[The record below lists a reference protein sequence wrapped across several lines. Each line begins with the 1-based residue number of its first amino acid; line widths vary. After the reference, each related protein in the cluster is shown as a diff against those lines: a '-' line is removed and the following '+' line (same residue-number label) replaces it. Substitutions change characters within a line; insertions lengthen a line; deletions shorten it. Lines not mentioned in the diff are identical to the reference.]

1 METVIPKAGA
11 SILEEIGLENCRITQ
26 DEDSHIKKGNGSMFA
41 YDIACEAGKSF
52 KVYTPNY
59 FDKYEV
65 EKIGYDKR
73 LWDYL
78 VLKHGDFRFVYWH
91 TFTELKVWDRLW
103 KNQIVWKINKSWMS
117 TGYHLH
123 LELWK
128 RNSNIK
134 FSHLQWKE
142 IVASNKSDELRSQR
156 WWITDKEINTEI
168 LAFIW
173 SFEWKHLKAYW
184 DFKQWSIWYG
194 TPSYKWEVITSQ
206 EADKRARQR
215 IQSIRDRYSLQEH
228 PIHIQKAVVSFVY
241 NLWSLT
247 QKQKALLDWEYY
259 RALGNNFT
267 QYNKI
272 TIDWEK
278 VIAWWLVKRRQA
290 EFNLLTK

>member
-1 METVIPKAGA
+1 
-11 SILEEIGLENCRITQ
+11 
-26 DEDSHIKKGNGSMFA
+26 
-41 YDIACEAGKSF
+41 
-52 KVYTPNY
+52 
-59 FDKYEV
+59 
-65 EKIGYDKR
+65 
-73 LWDYL
+73 
-78 VLKHGDFRFVYWH
+78 LKHWDFRFVYWH

-168 LAFIW
+168 LVFIW
-173 SFEWKHLKAYW
+173 SFEWFRTKAYPDW
-184 DFKQWSIWYG
+184 FNPDWSIRYSIWKW
-194 TPSYKWEVITSQ
+194 TKSFKWEVITLE
-206 EADKRARQR
+206 EAKKRARKE
-215 IQSIRDRYSLQEH
+215 IQSVRDRYSLQEH

-241 NLWSLT
+241 NIWSLT
-247 QKQKALLDWEYY
+247 QKQKALLDGRYY
-259 RALGNNFT
+259 RALWNSFL
-267 QYNKI
+267 QYDKMTVI
-272 TIDWEK
+272 KDGEKEK